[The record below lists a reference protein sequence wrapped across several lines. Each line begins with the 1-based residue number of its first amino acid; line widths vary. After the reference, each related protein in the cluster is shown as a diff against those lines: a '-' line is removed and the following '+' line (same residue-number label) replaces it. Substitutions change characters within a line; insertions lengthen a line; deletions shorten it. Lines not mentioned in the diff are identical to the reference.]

1 MVQERLTKLN
11 HEIPL
16 DFPPNVLAEAA
27 ELEKRAA
34 EGAADLGGLKPL
46 DGVEDALPIDRV
58 SKASTSKRQDL
69 RGVPFV
75 TIDGEDFSVNDVAYY
90 YGSIYNT
97 FANNGSS
104 FGFDSSKSAREQQYT
119 EGKTWHDYFLESA
132 LDYMKESVAVAH
144 AAEAAGFDGAE
155 QMDSAEQSNLSMV
168 DLYASYSGATRAQ
181 LAVLLQRF
189 AGLK

>member
-16 DFPPNVLAEAA
+16 DFPPNVLAAAA

-46 DGVEDALPIDRV
+46 GSVEDALPIDRV

-75 TIDGEDFSVNDVAYY
+75 TIDGED
-90 YGSIYNT
+90 
-97 FANNGSS
+97 
-104 FGFDSSKSAREQQYT
+104 ARASRRARRRGMGTVGRHRGREP
-119 EGKTWHDYFLESA
+119 FR
-132 LDYMKESVAVAH
+132 
-144 AAEAAGFDGAE
+144 AAGFA
-155 QMDSAEQSNLSMV
+155 
-168 DLYASYSGATRAQ
+168 
-181 LAVLLQRF
+181 
-189 AGLK
+189 AGPGSP

>member
-46 DGVEDALPIDRV
+46 GSVEDALPIDRV

-75 TIDGEDFSVNDVAYY
+75 TIDGEDARD
-90 YGSIYNT
+90 
-97 FANNGSS
+97 
-104 FGFDSSKSAREQQYT
+104 FD
-119 EGKTWHDYFLESA
+119 D
-132 LDYMKESVAVAH
+132 AV
-144 AAEAAGFDGAE
+144 
-155 QMDSAEQSNLSMV
+155 
-168 DLYASYSGATRAQ
+168 
-181 LAVLLQRF
+181 
-189 AGLK
+189 

>member
-46 DGVEDALPIDRV
+46 GSVEDALPIDRV

-75 TIDGEDFSVNDVAYY
+75 TIDGEDARD
-90 YGSIYNT
+90 
-97 FANNGSS
+97 
-104 FGFDSSKSAREQQYT
+104 FD
-119 EGKTWHDYFLESA
+119 D
-132 LDYMKESVAVAH
+132 AVYVRRLP
-144 AAEAAGFDGAE
+144 GAP
-155 QMDSAEQSNLSMV
+155 V
-168 DLYASYSGATRAQ
+168 
-181 LAVLLQRF
+181 
-189 AGLK
+189 